1 MDQEGFESESALVE
15 VKSRT
20 TSRWLVVVTHVLT
33 FLLGATRDVWF
44 CLAVAKAVW
53 YNVRR

>member
-1 MDQEGFESESALVE
+1 
-15 VKSRT
+15 
-20 TSRWLVVVTHVLT
+20 
-33 FLLGATRDVWF
+33 LLGAACDVWF